1 MKILV
6 SDAFDPGLPDK
17 LARFGEVFDDKERLP
32 EADVVLV
39 RSKTKCTPEYIDSAA
54 NLKLIIRGGV
64 GIDNIDSAYAK
75 EKGVAV
81 HNTAAASSIAVAENA
96 MAFLVGIPANL
107 IPGHASMSQKD
118 WQKKA
123 LKRTELYGKTLGL
136 LGIGRIATEVAKRA
150 AAFGM
155 KVIAYDK
162 YVDNSDHAQMVTF
175 DELLAE
181 SDFISMHLPLTD
193 ETDKMI
199 NADTIGKMKD
209 GVIVVNT
216 GRGKTVDEADMAAA
230 LTSGKVRAYGTD
242 VWYSD
247 PPDWDNCPLV
257 GAPNCYMTPHIGA
270 STKENLLR
278 IGDVIEE
285 IIDGYVKEGKL

>member
-6 SDAFDPGLPDK
+6 SDAFDEGLPAK
-17 LARFGEVFDDKERLP
+17 LARFGEVFADKDRLA

-39 RSKTKCTPEYIDSAA
+39 RSKTKCTKDYIDSAT

-81 HNTAAASSIAVAENA
+81 HNTASASSIAVAEIA
-96 MAFLVGIPANL
+96 MALLCAIPANL
-107 IPGHASMSQKD
+107 IPGHNSMCGKA
-118 WQKKA
+118 WEKKQ
-123 LKRTELYGKTLGL
+123 LKRTELYKKTLGF
-136 LGIGRIATEVAKRA
+136 LGIGRIATETAKRA

-155 KVIAYDK
+155 EIIAYDK
-162 YVDNSDHAQMVTF
+162 YVTESDYAEMVSF
-175 DELLAE
+175 EDLLARC
-181 SDFISMHLPLTD
+181 DFISMHLPLTE
-193 ETDKMI
+193 ETDCMI
-199 NADTIGKMKD
+199 NTDSIARMKD
-209 GVIVVNT
+209 GVIIVNT
-216 GRGKTVDEADMAAA
+216 GRGKCVNEADMAAA
-230 LTSGKVRAYGTD
+230 LESGKVRAYGTD

-247 PPDWDNCPLV
+247 PPNWEDCPLI
-257 GAPNCYMTPHIGA
+257 GAPNAYFTPHIGA

-285 IIDGYVKEGKL
+285 IIGQYVSEGKL